1 MAAPVSCPL
10 AGNDGL
16 KRTSLRCVPEGGPAV
31 LIAETVG
38 FTGLYLPIPFD
49 NPVSP
54 KVSCQFPTG
63 Q

>member
-16 KRTSLRCVPEGGPAV
+16 KRTSFRGVPEGGPAV

-38 FTGLYLPIPFD
+38 FTGLYLLIPFD
-49 NPVSP
+49 SPVSP

>member
-16 KRTSLRCVPEGGPAV
+16 KRTLLRCVPEGGHGV
-31 LIAETVG
+31 FFD
-38 FTGLYLPIPFD
+38 FTNRPYVPIPFD
-49 NPVSP
+49 SPVSP
-54 KVSCQFPTG
+54 KVSCHFPAG